1 MKLEYNGRSICV
13 NEVFEKDINPNIMS
27 MIEKEN
33 HDNRF
38 LYNNDV
44 IWGCQK
50 IPSGFEFNKVY
61 YKVRGKTLQGFKIR
75 MCILNRKDKGNY
87 PIYYLVEYPNGS
99 LEWEKDFLDSNT
111 LLFEEPNDFFD
122 YLNGFEEVTIRVKIL
137 GLHFFSNRLGSD
149 DYLRFTKTWF
159 WSSKDEKPMKKYSNI
174 KFILLN
180 EQGLI
185 PILRASSTLNE
196 YSSQEECMKEKMNGF
211 TIEEF
216 PQSEF
221 SFNIKIE
228 VKKKEPIVR
237 TLKFMEE

>member
-1 MKLEYNGRSICV
+1 MLLEFNNRSICV
-13 NEVFEKDINPNIMS
+13 NEVFEKDINPNILS

-38 LYNNDV
+38 LYNHDV
-44 IWGCQK
+44 IWGAQK

-61 YKVRGKTLQGFKIR
+61 YKVNGKTLQGFKIR
-75 MCILNRKDKGNY
+75 MCILNRKGDDNY
-87 PIYYLVEYPNGS
+87 PLYYLVEYPNGS
-99 LEWEKDFLDSNT
+99 LEWKKDFLDSNT
-111 LLFEEPNDFFD
+111 LLFEEPNDFYD
-122 YLNGFEEVTIRVKIL
+122 YLNGFEEVAIRIEN
-137 GLHFFSNRLGSD
+137 LHLYSFSRRLGSR
-149 DYLRFTKTWF
+149 DYLRFTRTWF
-159 WSSKDEKPMKKYSNI
+159 WSNKDEKPMKKYSNI

-185 PILRASSTLNE
+185 PILRASSTVNE
-196 YSSQEECMKEKMNGF
+196 YSTKEECMKDKMNGF

-221 SFNIKIE
+221 SFNINIE
-228 VKKKEPIVR
+228 IKKKEPIIR

>member
-1 MKLEYNGRSICV
+1 MKLEFNGRSICI

-27 MIEKEN
+27 MIENEN

-38 LYNNDV
+38 LYNSDV
-44 IWGCQK
+44 IWGGQE

-61 YKVRGKTLQGFKIR
+61 YKVNGKTLQGFKIR
-75 MCILNRKDKGNY
+75 MCILNRKGNCNY
-87 PIYYLVEYPNGS
+87 PLYYLVEYPNGS
-99 LEWEKDFLDSNT
+99 LEWKKDFLDNNT
-111 LLFEEPNDFFD
+111 LLFEEPNDFFE
-122 YLNGFEEVTIRVKIL
+122 YLNGYEEIAIRIRN
-137 GLHFFSNRLGSD
+137 LHLYSFSRLCASD
-149 DYLRFTKTWF
+149 YIRFTRTWF
-159 WSSKDEKPMKKYSNI
+159 WSNKDEKPMKKSSNI
-174 KFILLN
+174 RFILLN

-196 YSSQEECMKEKMNGF
+196 YSTQEECMKEKMNGF

-221 SFNIKIE
+221 SFNINIE
-228 VKKKEPIVR
+228 IKKKEPIVR